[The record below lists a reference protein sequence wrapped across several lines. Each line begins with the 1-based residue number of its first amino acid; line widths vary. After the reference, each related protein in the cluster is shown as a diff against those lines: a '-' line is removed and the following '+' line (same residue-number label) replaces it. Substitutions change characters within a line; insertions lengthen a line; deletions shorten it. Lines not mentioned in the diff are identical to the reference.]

1 MGSRSPSLQ
10 RIRNAGS
17 LRACKYLW
25 LFLMAIEFH
34 SDDVQMIF
42 AGDIAKKLEDSY
54 PVPPNVDDSGT
65 ISLAFLISL
74 SVTFALLMV
83 VLVIIAIYVTF
94 CGADEAEY
102 DEETGG
108 TSGAAGPFH
117 SLFSKKRNAILLD
130 SSFTS
135 AGQFDD
141 DALLQEQEATE
152 LPKMSPFE
160 LDLYNRAKEF
170 QKVNPPN
177 VKEFGTFTNES
188 DLQFIRDRG
197 IQSYSFLPSIN
208 DNTDVEGNFLPSF
221 LIQDKLDI
229 TFTKYNKSSSAI
241 MNYPLPFN
249 RKDAVYFEVKV
260 FRHPSDSNAIFSI
273 GLMTFPYPYFRI
285 PGMSLFSIAYESTG
299 KLRINNPF
307 MASTLLPKLQEGDV
321 VGFGYRFRTGTI
333 FITHN
338 GKRLID
344 VTQNVGIDLFVGI
357 GSLNA
362 AFTRT
367 YTRDGLL
374 EDPDNIEMREGLS
387 EGREVELPPDLQR
400 VHDVAAPDAP
410 ESDEVELHV
419 NLGQVGFVFIE
430 ANVKKYGFGSVYGEI
445 GIPPSYNGNETK
457 TDTILQK
464 GADIPP
470 EYSDTTG
477 PDEFFG
483 NIHINSGGSATASS
497 SNLLAPRT
505 GRLLSAIPEIAES
518 DLERYERN
526 SSAYDQ
532 EYNHSLMTNE
542 NVGLSRLSSVESA
555 ESDNKA
561 GQTSARHNER
571 TPLIN
576 RQPLNRDDDKHKR
589 KRRKRKKRSKK

>member
-1 MGSRSPSLQ
+1 MT
-10 RIRNAGS
+10 
-17 LRACKYLW
+17 
-25 LFLMAIEFH
+25 IEFYG
-34 SDDVQMIF
+34 DDMQMGMI
-42 AGDIAKKLEDSY
+42 GGIAKGIDDSY

-94 CGADEAEY
+94 CGADEAEF
-102 DEETGG
+102 DEEAGV
-108 TSGAAGPFH
+108 TSGGSGAFH
-117 SLFSKKRNAILLD
+117 SLFSKKRNGILLD
-130 SSFTS
+130 STFTS

-141 DALLQEQEATE
+141 DALLQEQEAAE

-160 LDLYNRAKEF
+160 LDLYNRAKDF
-170 QKVNPPN
+170 QKMNPPN
-177 VKEFGTFTNES
+177 VKDFGTSVNES
-188 DLQFIRDRG
+188 DLQFIKDRG
-197 IQSYSFLPSIN
+197 IQSYNFLPSIN
-208 DNTDVEGNFLPSF
+208 DNTDAEGNFLPSF

-229 TFTKYNKSSSAI
+229 MFTKYNKSSSTM

-249 RKDAVYFEVKV
+249 KKDAVYFEVKV
-260 FRHPSDSNAIFSI
+260 FRHRSASNAVFSI

-307 MASTLLPKLQEGDV
+307 VASTLLPELQEGDV
-321 VGFGYRFRTGTI
+321 VGFGYRYRTGTI

-338 GKRLID
+338 GKKLMD
-344 VTQNVGIDLFVGI
+344 VTQNVGIDLFIGI

-374 EDPDNIEMREGLS
+374 EDPDNIEMRECLS
-387 EGREVELPPDLQR
+387 QGRDVELPPDLQH
-400 VHDVAAPDAP
+400 VHDVTAADAP

-445 GIPPSYNGNETK
+445 GIPPSYNGSEIK

-470 EYSDTTG
+470 KYSDTTDRDG
-477 PDEFFG
+477 FFG
-483 NIHINSGGSATASS
+483 NIHINSGNTATAGS
-497 SNLLAPRT
+497 SNLLSTRAERM
-505 GRLLSAIPEIAES
+505 LFAIPEIAES

-526 SSAYDQ
+526 SSTYDR
-532 EYNHSLMTNE
+532 EHNPSDMTNE
-542 NVGLSRLSSVESA
+542 NIDLHNHAPPGSSETSDT
-555 ESDNKA
+555 DNK
-561 GQTSARHNER
+561 GTKVSPQNKHTV
-571 TPLIN
+571 PLIIDQ
-576 RQPLNRDDDKHKR
+576 RQLNNDGDKHKKKR
-589 KRRKRKKRSKK
+589 KKKKKRSKR

>member
-1 MGSRSPSLQ
+1 M
-10 RIRNAGS
+10 RNQDLLIIDKS
-17 LRACKYLW
+17 LW
-25 LFLMAIEFH
+25 LVLMTIEFH
-34 SDDVQMIF
+34 TNDMQMEFSGGVVNKI
-42 AGDIAKKLEDSY
+42 DDSY

-94 CGADEAEY
+94 CGADEADF
-102 DEETGG
+102 DEEAG
-108 TSGAAGPFH
+108 TSSGAGPFH
-117 SLFSKKRNAILLD
+117 SLFSKKRNGILLD

-160 LDLYNRAKEF
+160 LDLYRRAKEF

-177 VKEFGTFTNES
+177 VKEFGTFASES
-188 DLQFIRDRG
+188 DLQFIKDRG
-197 IQSYSFLPSIN
+197 IQSYNFLPSIN
-208 DNTDVEGNFLPSF
+208 DNTDAEGNFLPNF

-229 TFTKYNKSSSAI
+229 TFSRYNKSSSTI

-249 RKDAVYFEVKV
+249 KKDAVYFEVKV
-260 FRHPSDSNAIFSI
+260 FRHPTDSNAVFSI

-307 MASTLLPKLQEGDV
+307 VASTLLPKLQEGDV

-338 GKRLID
+338 GKRLMD
-344 VTQNVGIDLFVGI
+344 VTQNVGIDLFIGI

-374 EDPDNIEMREGLS
+374 EDPDNVEMRECLS
-387 EGREVELPPDLQR
+387 EGREVQLPRDLQQ
-400 VHDVAAPDAP
+400 VHEVTAEDAPD
-410 ESDEVELHV
+410 SDEVELHV

-445 GIPPSYNGNETK
+445 GIPPSYNGNEIK

-464 GADIPP
+464 GAEIPP
-470 EYSDTTG
+470 KYSDTSG
-477 PDEFFG
+477 LDEFFG
-483 NIHINSGGSATASS
+483 GIHINSGSSGAASS
-497 SNLLAPRT
+497 SNLLPPRT
-505 GRLLSAIPEIAES
+505 ERMLSAIPEIAES

-532 EYNHSLMTNE
+532 EHNPSDMANE
-542 NVGLSRLSSVESA
+542 NTDLNRLSPVKSTSIDKTVGQDSTHEEEVVPLVSQRP
-555 ESDNKA
+555 SNHDGDKNK
-561 GQTSARHNER
+561 
-571 TPLIN
+571 
-576 RQPLNRDDDKHKR
+576 K